1 VGREETMVRGPSR
14 TTYYRSR
21 GTLLELGYVE
31 QVMNKYFVK
40 KPCKSGV
47 PLVPRDYH
55 GTNGTNQAA
64 PVVDPV
70 PSAFISYVQ
79 RTALSVLL
87 YIRNGAPTK
96 EVRGVDTERD
106 ISKGEAVEH
115 ELTAMIERRH
125 DRRVVEEGERPAEG
139 AWGASERRYFA
150 RLEEQR
156 RRQRLAYHEEQAARP
171 GHTLGAYHEAEARKY
186 GCGTTEG
193 APWTIG
199 SLRVYYRLPT
209 SPTS

>member
-1 VGREETMVRGPSR
+1 MVRGPSR

-47 PLVPRDYH
+47 PLVPWDYH

-125 DRRVVEEGERPAEG
+125 DRRVVEEGERAG
-139 AWGASERRYFA
+139 RRCVGGLGASVLRPTRRA
-150 RLEEQR
+150 
-156 RRQRLAYHEEQAARP
+156 
-171 GHTLGAYHEAEARKY
+171 
-186 GCGTTEG
+186 TTS
-193 APWTIG
+193 ATP
-199 SLRVYYRLPT
+199 RLPRGAGRT
-209 SPTS
+209 SWPHPRRLPRGGGQEVRMRDHGRSAMDHRIASCVLPFADLPDFVT

>member
-47 PLVPRDYH
+47 PLVPWDYH

-139 AWGASERRYFA
+139 AWGPRSVGTSPDSKSNDVGNASPTTRSRPHVLA
-150 RLEEQR
+150 TPSAPTTR
-156 RRQRLAYHEEQAARP
+156 RRP
-171 GHTLGAYHEAEARKY
+171 GSTDAGPRKERH
-186 GCGTTEG
+186 G
-193 APWTIG
+193 P
-199 SLRVYYRLPT
+199 
-209 SPTS
+209 